1 MSRNPLEE
9 TPDGLFLG
17 LLFHAGR
24 KQFRQGNVQ
33 GFGDSSQKQDRDV
46 SLTGLQLR
54 QMPLRNVGFLRY
66 HFASHA
72 AAITKLSNAR
82 ADEKQKLTLANGSA
96 APQRGRL
103 RSDAGRGS
111 HGMNADMQY
120 TTGFGPRVKYR
131 HRE

>member
-33 GFGDSSQKQDRDV
+33 GFGDSSQQQDRDV

-72 AAITKLSNAR
+72 AAITKLSN
-82 ADEKQKLTLANGSA
+82 GSA

-111 HGMNADMQY
+111 HGMNADM
-120 TTGFGPRVKYR
+120 
-131 HRE
+131 